1 MTAAGQTY
9 EEIAQLVAEQVGGGS
24 VIFRSLLEGLLLKKK
39 KKMVSS
45 CSSTFPAYGQFL
57 HPSSKTN
64 L

>member
-39 KKMVSS
+39 KMVSS

>member
-39 KKMVSS
+39 KKDGVLLFLNVSCLRS
-45 CSSTFPAYGQFL
+45 VFTSFL
-57 HPSSKTN
+57 
-64 L
+64 